1 VAPRKRDGVGSSRMG
16 IAHHGEESI
25 FGSVLGLGRT
35 FGFRDGRHWRRPGR
49 RWGSV
54 MKLDVV
60 GVEQTGMRERSGRE
74 ASARHLNGYRVILRP
89 WAQCPRRS
97 HIQFQ

>member
-1 VAPRKRDGVGSSRMG
+1 
-16 IAHHGEESI
+16 
-25 FGSVLGLGRT
+25 
-35 FGFRDGRHWRRPGR
+35 
-49 RWGSV
+49 

-60 GVEQTGMRERSGRE
+60 GEEQTGTRERSGRE
-74 ASARHLNGYRVILRP
+74 AAARHFDGYRVILRP

>member
-1 VAPRKRDGVGSSRMG
+1 MGRVGAADHGKR
-16 IAHHGEESI
+16 SI
-25 FGSVLGLGRT
+25 LRSMLGLGPT
-35 FGFRDGRHWRRPGR
+35 TGGRIGKGAAGRPGR

-60 GVEQTGMRERSGRE
+60 GEEQTRMRERSGRE
-74 ASARHLNGYRVILRP
+74 AAARHFDRYRVILRP

-97 HIQFQ
+97 QIQFQ